1 MSSLSETEGGT
12 SVFAPDRAVLDWMVD
27 HRTDT
32 WTALMKAITTL
43 GNTATLTVIALIVAV
58 VLAGLQQW
66 RLALLVGFGSL
77 VAGGIMVGIKEVV
90 ERPRPPLPDRLVDLS
105 TYSFPSGHAMS
116 STVVYGLIAV
126 AAYRCSG
133 WVRSHSWVLVVA
145 PTLAV
150 AIGITRAYLGVHWMT
165 DVLAGWTFGGI
176 YVVVAAWLVVRSA
189 PPAPPDSRAA
199 QPTSAETPQNSRR
212 HRLPDQPDKS

>member
-1 MSSLSETEGGT
+1 MSSPSETT
-12 SVFAPDRAVLDWMVD
+12 VFAPDQAVLDWMVD

-32 WTALMKAITTL
+32 WTALMKAVTTL
-43 GNTATLTVIALIVAV
+43 GNTATLTVISLVVAV
-58 VLAGLQQW
+58 VLAGISQW

-77 VAGGIMVGIKEVV
+77 VAAAIMVGIKESVQ
-90 ERPRPPLPDRLVDLS
+90 RPRPPLPDRLVDLS

-133 WVRSHSWVLVVA
+133 WVRAHRWVLVAA
-145 PTLAV
+145 PTLA
-150 AIGITRAYLGVHWMT
+150 ALIGITRVYLGVHWMT

-176 YVVVAAWLVVRSA
+176 YVVVAAWLVVRSTR
-189 PPAPPDSRAA
+189 PVPPDSRAVR
-199 QPTSAETPQNSRR
+199 PISAEKPQNSRR
-212 HRLPDQPDKS
+212 HRRPDQPDKP